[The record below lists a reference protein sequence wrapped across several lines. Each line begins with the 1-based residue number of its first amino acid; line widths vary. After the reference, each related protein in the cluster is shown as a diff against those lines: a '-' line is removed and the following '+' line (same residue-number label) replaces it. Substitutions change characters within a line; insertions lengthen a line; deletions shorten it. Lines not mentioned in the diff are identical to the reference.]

1 MLLQD
6 CWPSRTH
13 TSHRRN
19 GTDFTNFRTDGAI
32 VLYRVQNLIQII
44 GEASAKKS
52 EAEANVDVRRPTSDP
67 KRMRIL
73 DQRPNECGFLDVR
86 RPTSGFGST
95 VHKGVSLSND
105 MNTRNRG
112 TSILLYGQVG
122 ERDSAELSTSKLHF
136 WSLSHRCLSV
146 LFLDD
151 AGFSLWLRKSFVLG
165 SKT

>member
-1 MLLQD
+1 
-6 CWPSRTH
+6 
-13 TSHRRN
+13 
-19 GTDFTNFRTDGAI
+19 
-32 VLYRVQNLIQII
+32 
-44 GEASAKKS
+44 
-52 EAEANVDVRRPTSDP
+52 
-67 KRMRIL
+67 MRIL

-122 ERDSAELSTSKLHF
+122 ERDSAEWSTSKLHF

-151 AGFSLWLRKSFVLG
+151 AEFSLGNRFVLE
-165 SKT
+165 SKTMTVDIRGPS